1 MYDGLVLWMTGLS
14 GAGKT
19 TIATALWDELGEQ
32 CRCIVLDGD
41 DLRRGLNSD
50 LGFTAEARAEN
61 IRRVAHVAQ
70 LFKQQGYVVVVSVI
84 APEHKHRQ
92 LARDIIGVGFVEVFV
107 ATPLHVCEAR
117 DVKGL
122 YAKARRG
129 EIPNF
134 TGVSSPFDIPVAP
147 DLVLQTD
154 NSTVT
159 DHISTLTNYINL
171 QISLDLK

>member
-19 TIATALWDELGEQ
+19 TIANALRDELGEQ

-84 APEHKHRQ
+84 APRHY
-92 LARDIIGVGFVEVFV
+92 
-107 ATPLHVCEAR
+107 T
-117 DVKGL
+117 
-122 YAKARRG
+122 YAKL
-129 EIPNF
+129 EM
-134 TGVSSPFDIPVAP
+134 
-147 DLVLQTD
+147 
-154 NSTVT
+154 
-159 DHISTLTNYINL
+159 
-171 QISLDLK
+171 

>member
-19 TIATALWDELGEQ
+19 TIATALRDELGEQ

-50 LGFTAEARAEN
+50 LGFNAEARAEN

-84 APEHKHRQ
+84 APEHKR
-92 LARDIIGVGFVEVFV
+92 
-107 ATPLHVCEAR
+107 
-117 DVKGL
+117 L

-159 DHISTLTNYINL
+159 DHVSTLTNYINL